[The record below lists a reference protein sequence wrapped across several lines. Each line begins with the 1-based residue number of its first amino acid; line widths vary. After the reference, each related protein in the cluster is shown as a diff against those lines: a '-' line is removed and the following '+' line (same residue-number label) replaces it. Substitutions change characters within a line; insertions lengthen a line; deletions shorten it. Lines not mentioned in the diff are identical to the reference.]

1 MTHLLIRKED
11 CIQLLKDF
19 INLGNKE
26 CYTFLPLIIVAFFL
40 GSPMILNDLN
50 EPTHEE

>member
-26 CYTFLPLIIVAFFL
+26 CYTFLPLIIVAL
-40 GSPMILNDLN
+40 AAAASGLIADLII
-50 EPTHEE
+50 